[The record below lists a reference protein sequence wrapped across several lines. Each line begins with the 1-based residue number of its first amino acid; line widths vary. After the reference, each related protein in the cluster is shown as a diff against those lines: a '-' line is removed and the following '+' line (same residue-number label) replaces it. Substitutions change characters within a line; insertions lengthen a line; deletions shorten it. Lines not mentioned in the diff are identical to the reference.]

1 MVKSNLKVVLV
12 FAAAALAASPAVA
25 GNGHGRGGDSV
36 CEDAGLIGSAYA
48 ACHTFCEALDCDADQ
63 HAASDR
69 ACERAL
75 ARFLD
80 LSDGEQ
86 PPCLDDRG
94 QDPGGEPQ
102 GVACPCAFGWN
113 DPTLLPEG
121 WQPGVCEVYDSG
133 EGGSSVT
140 IFGAPESSKDVMI
153 SAGWN
158 NGEYAWGNM
167 AGFACSWSSSDPDTA
182 RYGGVDFGDQDL
194 VADDPLDA
202 TPYRNLYAACEAELE
217 AFLARFGLERSF
229 CTVIGN

>member
-48 ACHTFCEALDCDADQ
+48 ACHTYCEALDCDADQ

-86 PPCLDDRG
+86 PPCLDDG
-94 QDPGGEPQ
+94 GEDPGGEPQ
-102 GVACPCAFGWN
+102 GIACPCAFGWD
-113 DPTLLPEG
+113 DPAFVPEG
-121 WQPGVCEVYDSG
+121 WAPDLCQVYDSG
-133 EGGSSVT
+133 HRGIWVL
-140 IFGAPESSKDVMI
+140 IFGEPPGLPTVQL
-153 SAGWN
+153 SAGWGHDEN
-158 NGEYAWGNM
+158 EYSSSAS
-167 AGFACSWSSSDPDTA
+167 ALCSWSNSTVATGLTGDFWAGDYAPPGTALDAA
-182 RYGGVDFGDQDL
+182 RYQE
-194 VADDPLDA
+194 
-202 TPYRNLYAACEAELE
+202 LYAACEAELE
-217 AFLARFGLERSF
+217 AFLARFGLDRSF